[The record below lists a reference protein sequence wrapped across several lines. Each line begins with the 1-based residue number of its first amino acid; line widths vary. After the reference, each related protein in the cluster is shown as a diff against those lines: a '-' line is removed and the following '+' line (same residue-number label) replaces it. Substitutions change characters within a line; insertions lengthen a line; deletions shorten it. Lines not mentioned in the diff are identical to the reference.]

1 MEDLS
6 IEAESLRQK
15 VQALTLETH
24 DRTAAAEELNV
35 NLEEKMVMIRDRDDQ
50 IDILKVSRTT
60 SSSCE

>member
-15 VQALTLETH
+15 VQALTLETR
-24 DRTAAAEELNV
+24 DRTATAEELNV